1 MQARIRSFLARQT
14 LFRTVEY
21 RPNLPPPEVIAAEI
35 IEDLQAA
42 LDQLKE
48 LEAELQQAPGS

>member
-1 MQARIRSFLARQT
+1 MNKQLNFVQHIFSSLKMHGRAAVVLH
-14 LFRTVEY
+14 
-21 RPNLPPPEVIAAEI
+21 VIAAEI

-48 LEAELQQAPGS
+48 LEGDLQTPLNS

>member
-1 MQARIRSFLARQT
+1 
-14 LFRTVEY
+14 
-21 RPNLPPPEVIAAEI
+21 LPPPEVIAAEI

-48 LEAELQQAPGS
+48 LEAEFLPPSS